1 MRNGLSASIRG
12 LACAVAATAA
22 LAGCASLQQ
31 MQLNGGDAEVIGYAA
46 RLIDLEPEER
56 RQAVAEARQRWERT
70 GDPRD
75 RARLGLA
82 RGQWG
87 HEGYAPTAAVPD
99 IRHALA
105 ADGVRW
111 NETERRFLNLR
122 AAELAYLAEREGDMA
137 RLRQERT
144 ELETSLQEAR
154 RKLRAITDIERSLG
168 EKESEE

>member
-1 MRNGLSASIRG
+1 MRTGILTFIRG
-12 LACAVAATAA
+12 LACAAVATAA
-22 LAGCASLQQ
+22 LSGCAALQQ
-31 MQLNGGDAEVIGYAA
+31 MHLNGGEAEIIGYAA
-46 RLIDLEPEER
+46 WLVDLDPEER
-56 RQAVAEARQRWERT
+56 RQALAEARQRWERT

-87 HEGYAPTAAVPD
+87 HEGYAPTAAVAD

-105 ADGVRW
+105 ADGARW
-111 NETERRFLNLR
+111 TETERRFLSLR

-137 RLRQERT
+137 RLRRERA
-144 ELETSLQEAR
+144 ELEASLQEAS